1 MYTKIIL
8 VIFVQIFV
16 FLVVNIISHDKIYFV
31 EPIRVKKNKI
41 LTVFYSFLIKQ
52 IIDVH
57 I

>member
-41 LTVFYSFLIKQ
+41 
-52 IIDVH
+52 
-57 I
+57 